1 MIKQALAKETFSVSF
16 AKDSEKSFTE
26 DSEKSFAG
34 ADDLTGVSRGLT
46 GGGPPPPPPPP
57 RSLKP
62 GTPSAGVFRG
72 GRTLTCASR
81 GGTGERRF
89 QVKEW
94 RGSFSLKA
102 NRAKEAVMNGGSLFL
117 TGSTGSGKTHLA
129 ISLMFEWCA
138 ESLSANEDGAIYHG
152 KGRPLFVPAPELLLE
167 IKETWDK
174 GDRGKER
181 GAATEKEILDR
192 CSNSPLLVID
202 DLGAEKASEWS
213 RGVFYLLVDRFYRN
227 GKQVIV
233 TSNVDLAGLSR
244 TLDDRVASRI
254 CEMGAVSGTWERR
267 IGGSRGRRG

>member
-16 AKDSEKSFTE
+16 AKGSEKSFAE
-26 DSEKSFAG
+26 DSEKSFAR
-34 ADDLTGVSRGLT
+34 ADNLTGVSRGLT
-46 GGGPPPPPPPP
+46 GGGPPAPPHPPALAKAKDAVRRGLSRRANFDMRVPQ
-57 RSLKP
+57 RYWGKTFP
-62 GTPSAGVFRG
+62 GLRNGVDSI
-72 GRTLTCASR
+72 SR
-81 GGTGERRF
+81 
-89 QVKEW
+89 
-94 RGSFSLKA
+94 KA

-138 ESLSANEDGAIYHG
+138 EFLSANEDGAIYHG

-174 GDRGKER
+174 GDKGKER

-213 RGVFYLLVDRFYRN
+213 RGVFYLLVDRLYRN
-227 GKQVIV
+227 GKQVII
-233 TSNVDLAGLSR
+233 TSNMDLAGLSR

-254 CEMGAVSGTWERR
+254 CEMGAVIDMGKTDWRVE
-267 IGGSRGRRG
+267 GRRG